1 MKLDGSYQRHP
12 TNTKFAAEHIDNG
25 CGVWSSKRQ
34 KCKPT
39 FACAGAASFLLLFL
53 RQRIEELLQAEI
65 RPDPADV
72 MNHFTQRTFY
82 PGALLELLHTAG
94 TERVITRQNLGV
106 DINLQTHRAL

>member
-1 MKLDGSYQRHP
+1 MFVARKGL
-12 TNTKFAAEHIDNG
+12 KHIA
-25 CGVWSSKRQ
+25 
-34 KCKPT
+34 T
-39 FACAGAASFLLLFL
+39 FVFVGTASFFLLFL

-72 MNHFTQRTFY
+72 MKHFTQWTFY
-82 PGALLELLHTAG
+82 PGALLELLHTVG